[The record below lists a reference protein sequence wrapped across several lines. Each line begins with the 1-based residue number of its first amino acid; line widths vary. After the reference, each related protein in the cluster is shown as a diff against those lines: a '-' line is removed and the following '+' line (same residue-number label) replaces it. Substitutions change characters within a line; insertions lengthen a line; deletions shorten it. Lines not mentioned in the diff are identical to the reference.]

1 MLVSI
6 SPLYLYIIA
15 TLQTI
20 HFSIASANNNLK
32 STRYLSQKSITNNG
46 KFLTTLLSSSILLPQ
61 IVSATTSLNT
71 NTDLLLSNSKL
82 VADTTTSTKR
92 FLKKPFID
100 GEKVF
105 LNGKITKFSKTSIP
119 VTSPIIDTATGQRT
133 IIGQMAQMTE
143 IDSLESLSSAQK
155 AWEGG
160 QGKWPQM
167 TGQERIEVMKNIIIA
182 LKERRQSIVDVLV
195 WEICKTTKD
204 AEIEFDRTI
213 EFMEATINEYETM
226 LKDHSSV
233 SSINGI
239 LSIVRRAAIGIMLCL
254 GPFNYPLNETYATLI
269 PALLMG
275 NVAILKIPKVG
286 GLAHILTMEVYAK
299 YLPPGVLNFVSGS
312 GPTTVGPMM
321 KTGKIDILAFIG
333 GSKAADSII
342 RDHPAPHRLT
352 TYLGLEA
359 KNVAIILPD
368 ADVDTAVRECL
379 LGTLSYNGQR
389 CTAIKLIMVHP
400 KISKQFL
407 SKFVPAV
414 SALKAGLP
422 WEDGVSVTPLPE
434 GTKKV
439 EYLQALIS
447 DATLKG
453 ARVLNP
459 FGGSNKDSLMTPAVL
474 YPVTSDTRVFKEEQ
488 FGPVIPI
495 TEFSKLSEV
504 SEYFK
509 TTAYGQQAAIFT
521 QDATQAAELVDLLST
536 AVGRVN
542 INTQCGRSPDV
553 LPFSGRRSS
562 ALGTMSVSEALRA
575 FSVPTVVAGKS
586 SSGFSRSL
594 LDDIQS
600 RSRYLQPVISREI
613 K

>member
-1 MLVSI
+1 MVSRNTFLLCLFI
-6 SPLYLYIIA
+6 LKAFVYSNA
-15 TLQTI
+15 
-20 HFSIASANNNLK
+20 HNNLK
-32 STRYLSQKSITNNG
+32 STNHLTRQSISKHG
-46 KFLTTLLSSSILLPQ
+46 RLLSNLLTSSILFPQ
-61 IVSATTSLNT
+61 LVNAKSADQDLSKTNNILNEKAT
-71 NTDLLLSNSKL
+71 KQFLS
-82 VADTTTSTKR
+82 
-92 FLKKPFID
+92 FKKPTLPLVD
-100 GEKVF
+100 GAKVF
-105 LNGKITKFSKTSIP
+105 LNGRISKFSKESIP
-119 VTSPIIDTATGQRT
+119 VTSPIIDLTSGQRT
-133 IIGQMAQMTE
+133 IIGRMAQMTKE
-143 IDSLESLSSAQK
+143 DSLAALTSSSQ
-155 AWEGG
+155 AWNQG

-167 TGQERIEVMKNIIIA
+167 TGQERIKAIQNVIA
-182 LKERRQSIVDVLV
+182 GLKEKREEIVNVLV

-213 EFMEATINEYETM
+213 EFMEATIQEYESM
-226 LKDHSSV
+226 LKETSSV

-254 GPFNYPLNETYATLI
+254 GPFNYPFNETYATLI

-275 NVAILKIPKVG
+275 NVAILKLPKVG

-312 GPTTVGPMM
+312 GPTTVSPMM
-321 KTGKIDILAFIG
+321 KTGLIDILAFIG
-333 GSKAADSII
+333 GSKAADTII

-379 LGTLSYNGQR
+379 LGTLTYNGQR
-389 CTAIKLIMVHP
+389 CTAIKLIMIHP

-407 SKFVPAV
+407 AKFVPAV
-414 SALKAGLP
+414 SALKIGLP
-422 WEDGVSVTPLPE
+422 WEEGVSITPLPE

-439 EYLQALIS
+439 EYLQGLIT
-447 DATLKG
+447 DAVRQG
-453 ARVLNP
+453 AKVLNP
-459 FGGSNKDSLMTPAVL
+459 GGGSNTDSLMIPAVL
-474 YPVTSDTRVFKEEQ
+474 FPVSRESKVFKEEQ
-488 FGPVIPI
+488 FGPVVPI
-495 TEFSKLSEV
+495 VEFTKLSEI
-504 SEYFK
+504 SDYFK
-509 TTAYGQQAAIFT
+509 STAYGQQAAVFT
-521 QDATQAAELVDLLST
+521 RDPAQAAGLVDLLST

-542 INTQCGRSPDV
+542 INTQCGRSPDA

-586 SSGFSRSL
+586 SAGFNRSL

-600 RSRYLQPVISREI
+600 RSRYLQPVVITATERQ
-613 K
+613 